1 MQSIFKGSSYLQQF
15 VDELFGQRSNFW
27 WDVVLIVFDP
37 LVSVFESLSFERW
50 LADQQC
56 VENATQRPN
65 VHLVAVALLLQ
76 DFRRNVVGGA
86 TQGALTLTLVIHFGS
101 QPEISKL
108 DLSKQ
113 NKDMIVCNQTFH
125 LILLPN

>member
-1 MQSIFKGSSYLQQF
+1 MDLRRFAHK
-15 VDELFGQRSNFW
+15 E
-27 WDVVLIVFDP
+27 
-37 LVSVFESLSFERW
+37 
-50 LADQQC
+50 C
-56 VENATQRPN
+56 VEDAAQRPD

-86 TQGALTLTLVIHFGS
+86 TKGALTLTLVIHFGS

-125 LILLPN
+125 LILLPNLTDISHASHYYP